1 MTSERPLLD
10 ITIVTAAHPARLR
23 NGMLEQAMHSVYKQT
38 MPPSAISIAI
48 DWDGDGAAATRHR
61 ALLAAR
67 TEWVA
72 ILDSDD
78 LFLPK
83 HLEWLSNHQLE
94 TGADFCYSWFKVMQ
108 QFPDG
113 RTNILEEDPIF
124 PVTHYLNPFDPA
136 NPIETTSTILV
147 RTDLA
152 QEIGYAALDRGHDIN
167 SGEDRRF
174 TLLAIEKGAHISHLV
189 RKSWLYRHHQL
200 LNGKPGNS
208 SGLPIKGDAAL

>member
-1 MTSERPLLD
+1 MTDRPLLD
-10 ITIVTAAHPARLR
+10 ITVVTAAHPARLR
-23 NGMLEQAMHSVYKQT
+23 NGMLEQAMQSVYQQT
-38 MPPSAISIAI
+38 MPPSAISVAV
-48 DWDGDGAAATRHR
+48 DWDKEGAANTRDR
-61 ALLAAR
+61 ALRAVR
-67 TEWVA
+67 TSWVA

-83 HLEWLSNHQLE
+83 HLEWLSEHQME
-94 TGADFCYSWFKVMQ
+94 TGADYVYSWFKVLQ

-113 RTNILEEDPIF
+113 RTNILEEDPVF

-147 RTDLA
+147 RTELA
-152 QEIGYAALDRGHDIN
+152 MDVGYAALDRGHNIN

-174 TLLAIEKGAHISHLV
+174 TLLCVEKGAHISHLV

-200 LNGKPGNS
+200 PNGKPGNS
-208 SGLPIKGDAAL
+208 SGLSVKGDALL